1 MPGDRPLPFPRRRA
15 YPVQMA
21 AAALIT
27 AEQFEQMG
35 HLGRWSEL
43 ERGVVVPVNPPGF
56 PHGAIAVAIAVRLHA
71 FVQPRGLGAVVVESG
86 FTISR
91 NPDTVRGPDVSFV
104 RRERTGSG
112 RARGYLTGAPDLA
125 VEIRSPDDS
134 MRSLVSRADEYIAAG
149 ARLVWLVDPDST
161 SVQVHAPGA
170 AMRTLTASDVLDG
183 GEVLPG
189 FTMEIAALFLEA
201 LDG

>member
-1 MPGDRPLPFPRRRA
+1 
-15 YPVQMA
+15 MA

-112 RARGYLTGAPDLA
+112 RARGYL
-125 VEIRSPDDS
+125 
-134 MRSLVSRADEYIAAG
+134 AAG

-161 SVQVHAPGA
+161 TVQLHAPGA